1 MPTPHHLPTP
11 GVPSTPVSPR
21 ASAAHN
27 QQADIGTFGR
37 PPQHVTSPAP
47 PSSLGSRSYPGASPG
62 SLALRN
68 ASRGRPD
75 SLVQVTPDLKRRRIE
90 DPYIGAFP
98 RLGNGSLPPP
108 LPRQSVDRLTLVR
121 ADGGARNQNAPIQ
134 RAQPSTQA
142 TQSSS
147 FALPPLKLDDA
158 RLSTAQAKS
167 GVEAMVMSI
176 PAINKI
182 KLLSRI
188 SPPLPTPGPASPPQ
202 TTRGALLAID
212 GNDEEA
218 IATVLNYLRDYLGR
232 DNDYK
237 IKVFSKPA
245 PIRCESISEWM
256 KLMREYHEQSR
267 EIRKYITG
275 VPTDAGNNEAS
286 IPASQREISSNTSSP
301 VSPKTIKSSTKQ
313 AKSSKKTNA
322 SPKEH
327 IATEGIEAEA
337 EAEVDPEPDSGPLS
351 AALDPDN
358 SLQPHKAA
366 TNTGLAF
373 HDFPLKNPFPI
384 ALVPKYQ
391 LTLTDA
397 AASTIPIADEYS
409 PTDHWQWMATLWR
422 GVIGPDVTVD
432 VRVWHGSDFPAQGG
446 GNGGRA
452 VGQLG
457 SPAGS
462 GDGGSGSRASD
473 VGGPTAASGNGGKG
487 GNGMGPLVDVK
498 LHEARAVLLRGEAGG
513 RVNETA
519 LRRMGF
525 EVGEWLRVFAENE
538 KMKGKISR

>member
-11 GVPSTPVSPR
+11 GVPSTPISPR

-27 QQADIGTFGR
+27 QQAGIGAFGR

-47 PSSLGSRSYPGASPG
+47 PSSLGSRSYPGTSPR

-68 ASRGRPD
+68 ASRGRPE
-75 SLVQVTPDLKRRRIE
+75 SLIQVTPDLKRRRIE
-90 DPYIGAFP
+90 DPYNGGLL
-98 RLGNGSLPPP
+98 RLENGSLPPP
-108 LPRQSVDRLTLVR
+108 PPRQSVDRLSLIR
-121 ADGGARNQNAPIQ
+121 PDGGGRSQNPPVQ

-147 FALPPLKLDDA
+147 LALPPLKLDDA

-188 SPPLPTPGPASPPQ
+188 SPPLPAPGPASPPQ
-202 TTRGALLAID
+202 NTRGALLAID

-218 IATVLNYLRDYLGR
+218 LATVLNYLKDYLGR

-256 KLMREYHEQSR
+256 NVMREYHEQSK
-267 EIRKYITG
+267 EIRKYITT
-275 VPTDAGNNEAS
+275 VPIDVGGNEAGIS
-286 IPASQREISSNTSSP
+286 TSQREISSNTSSP
-301 VSPKTIKSSTKQ
+301 VSPKTIKPSTKQVRSSTK
-313 AKSSKKTNA
+313 AIA
-322 SPKEH
+322 SPQEN
-327 IATEGIEAEA
+327 IEMEAVEAEA
-337 EAEVDPEPDSGPLS
+337 DPEASSGPPL
-351 AALDPDN
+351 AAPDPDN
-358 SLQPHKAA
+358 SLQPQAAA

-373 HDFPLKNPFPI
+373 PDFPPKTPLPI

-397 AASTIPIADEYS
+397 AASTIPITDQYS

-432 VRVWHGSDFPAQGG
+432 VRVWHGPDFPAQGG

-452 VGQLG
+452 AGELR

-462 GDGGSGSRASD
+462 GDGGSGSRSSD
-473 VGGPTAASGNGGKG
+473 VGGPTAASGNGGRG
-487 GNGMGPLVDVK
+487 VNGMGPLVDVK

-525 EVGEWLRVFAENE
+525 EVGEWLRVVGE
-538 KMKGKISR
+538 KEREREKQRNSR